1 MTSHQPSLIPVPH
14 PEDEYYRVALF
25 IKEVRQYLFVQA
37 KMKDGNPSFS
47 TDRMNAHQ
55 CLDLHEARSFGED
68 LADCYETTYI
78 TEPWYETG
86 R

>member
-1 MTSHQPSLIPVPH
+1 MTSHHATITHETH

-25 IKEVRQYLFVQA
+25 IKEANQYLFVQA
-37 KMKDGNPSFS
+37 KTKDGSPVFS
-47 TDRMNAHQ
+47 IDRMNAHQ
-55 CLDLHEARSFGED
+55 CLDLHDAHSLGED

-78 TEPWYETG
+78 TEPWYESG